1 MSWDK
6 RSFTIPAGTPLLYV
20 TGSPNYNAGI
30 YRIDGLDG
38 YVVIC
43 VW

>member
-6 RSFTIPAGTPLLYV
+6 RSFTIPAGTPLIYIA
-20 TGSPNYNAGI
+20 GSLNNAAGI